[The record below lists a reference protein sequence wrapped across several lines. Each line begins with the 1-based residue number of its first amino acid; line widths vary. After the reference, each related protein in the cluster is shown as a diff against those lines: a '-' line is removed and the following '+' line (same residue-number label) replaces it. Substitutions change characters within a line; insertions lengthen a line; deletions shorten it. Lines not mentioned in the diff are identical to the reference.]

1 MVLICRCSCQD
12 YKARLLRWEKAVA
25 VWRQFHCDLK
35 DVTSW
40 MTNAEK
46 VLEDTSGES
55 EFNTAKKEQKVGLK
69 KVFCHQL

>member
-1 MVLICRCSCQD
+1 M
-12 YKARLLRWEKAVA
+12 
-25 VWRQFHCDLK
+25 WRQFHCDLK

-69 KVFCHQL
+69 KVHGHQK

>member
-1 MVLICRCSCQD
+1 MVLIYRCSCQD
-12 YKARLLRWEKAVA
+12 HKARLLRWEKAVA

-35 DVTSW
+35 DVTLW

-69 KVFCHQL
+69 KVHCHQK